1 MIQAAFTEK
10 GNRLSLQIQGH
21 AGYAEEGKDIVC
33 SSATILAYTVAQFVL
48 EAEKRGDLASPA
60 EIRLDSGDTVIT
72 CDPSE
77 DAFPMIKDVYSFAQM
92 GYAIL
97 AYNYPKY
104 VQLNEFGK
112 AE

>member
-1 MIQAAFTEK
+1 MIKATFTEK
-10 GNRLSLQIQGH
+10 GNKLSLQIEGH

-33 SSATILAYTVAQFVL
+33 SSATILAYTVAQLVL
-48 EAEKRGDLASPA
+48 EAEKNGDLASPA
-60 EIRLDSGDTVIT
+60 EIKLDIGDTVIT
-72 CDPSE
+72 CEPSE
-77 DAFPMIKDVYSFAQM
+77 ETYSAIKDVYSFAEM